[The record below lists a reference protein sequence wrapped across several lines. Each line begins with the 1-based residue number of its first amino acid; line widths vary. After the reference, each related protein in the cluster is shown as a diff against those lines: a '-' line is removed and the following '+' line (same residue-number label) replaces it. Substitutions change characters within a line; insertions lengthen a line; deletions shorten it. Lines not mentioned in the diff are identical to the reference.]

1 MIFSSWL
8 RSVIFLKRPAELFS
22 NVLQC
27 FPTSR
32 TSHRESDCFGAD
44 LIDYIE
50 DPLGMSGFS
59 AQARRED
66 TIMDDLEVVRVW
78 FDDDPDLSP
87 KSAVWHRALDD
98 VVKLIV
104 PLPCKSGDKV
114 LAELAVDKNGVER
127 VRSRYEVVGS
137 LPLGNRD
144 PMVLAQKPRDLTLK
158 RVEACKQLLDAYR
171 DRLAENDFDY
181 QGRTWLERRLQSIVR
196 KLDDLQNSVQ
206 TVRIWHPICQGPLT
220 QDAKGE
226 DIGDMILAEVQ
237 LEDPSNGYAPMYPS
251 HRPAG
256 AVLVDLA
263 VLPEHTAT
271 VRSKYL
277 PVNLAP
283 FGDDD
288 PLVCSQPGA
297 DIDLKRALA
306 LRRVLSRYD
315 QAQRIRQSRVQLLG
329 TENELISNW
338 FSNCM
343 RELEDQVK
351 AIHGCET
358 IRVWCRS
365 HKEDP
370 MASVR
375 SKRLDDVVRAA
386 VPLQNPDYR
395 RVAGDKTVHPHGAIL
410 VDLAVHKEGVHMVL
424 CKYGVIDF
432 VPMSNEDPVILSQP
446 GDTIED
452 KQIAAY
458 EDMLERYSHYLR
470 EKCRLLSPMAKV
482 WVVERLAGIESQLSV
497 LRPKC
502 LETIRIYC
510 PKYETHPWEI
520 IRKLD
525 LGDIV
530 REAVPLEDQISPQE
544 LVQVDLAIEP
554 SGISR
559 VRDVCQLVE
568 FQRLSED
575 DPIIQM
581 QPGGGPH
588 MKQFNGYNYV
598 LRRYTEA
605 RALRQVDG
613 ALMLWYEKEIGNL
626 ESHIGRLGYV

>member
-1 MIFSSWL
+1 MLSWSSPARQDL
-8 RSVIFLKRPAELFS
+8 FFFLKWPAELIS
-22 NVLQC
+22 NVRQC
-27 FPTSR
+27 LFPISR
-32 TSHRESDCFGAD
+32 TSHRESECFGTD
-44 LIDYIE
+44 LA
-50 DPLGMSGFS
+50 GFS
-59 AQARRED
+59 AQAKRED

-78 FDDDPDLSP
+78 ITDPELSP
-87 KSAVWHRALDD
+87 EAAVWHHNLDD
-98 VVKLIV
+98 VVKVIV
-104 PLPCKSGDKV
+104 PLPCQYGYKK
-114 LAELAVDKNGVER
+114 LADFAVDKDGVER
-127 VRSRYEVVGS
+127 VLNRYEAVRS

-158 RVEACKQLLDAYR
+158 RVEACKQLRDAYR

-181 QGRTWLERRLQSIVR
+181 QGRTWLERRLQLIVR
-196 KLDDLQNSVQ
+196 KLDNLQNSVQ

-220 QDAKGE
+220 QDAKGK

-277 PVNLAP
+277 LVNLAP

-288 PLVCSQPGA
+288 PLVCSQPGD
-297 DIDLKRALA
+297 DIDLKRAVA

-343 RELEDQVK
+343 RELEDHVK

-365 HKEDP
+365 HQEDP

-375 SKRLDDVVRAA
+375 TKGLHDVVRAA
-386 VPLQNPDYR
+386 VPLLDPDYR
-395 RVAGDKTVHPHGAIL
+395 RVADDKTVHPDGAIL
-410 VDLAVHKEGVHMVL
+410 VDLAVHKEGVRRVL
-424 CKYGVIDF
+424 RKYGVIDF
-432 VPMSNEDPVILSQP
+432 VPMSNEDPVVLSQP
-446 GDTIED
+446 GDIMED

-458 EDMLERYSHYLR
+458 EAMLESWN
-470 EKCRLLSPMAKV
+470 EESTVGPSSELSRGGKSS
-482 WVVERLAGIESQLSV
+482 LFLI
-497 LRPKC
+497 
-502 LETIRIYC
+502 
-510 PKYETHPWEI
+510 THPWEI
-520 IRKLD
+520 IQKLD

-544 LVQVDLAIEP
+544 LVQVDLAVEP
-554 SGISR
+554 SGIKR
-559 VRDVCQLVE
+559 VRDLCQLVE
-568 FQRLSED
+568 YQRLSED

-581 QPGGGPH
+581 QPDGGPD
-588 MKQFNGYNYV
+588 MRKFNGYNYV
-598 LRRYTEA
+598 LRRYTKA
-605 RALRQVDG
+605 RALRQIDG
-613 ALMLWYEKEIGNL
+613 ALMLWYEKEIMDL
-626 ESHIGRLGYV
+626 ESRIGRLGHV